1 MQVVN
6 HFITKKE
13 IDLITSELFFEKLQE
28 HYKIQLPFV
37 AYRKPNASEVRG
49 LLQKDN
55 TIHYVENYDESGFV
69 FAPFDDT
76 VKSVLIPL
84 ANARVIEIMY
94 SNRTQIRTKDK
105 EVAFS
110 EEDKK
115 QHITLVEKGIKAIEE
130 KRFNKVVLSRQEMV
144 NLSEF
149 NVIQTFENLLVK
161 YPSAFVYCWYHPKV
175 GLWLGATPE
184 TLMKIEGN
192 QFSMMSLA
200 GTQEYNGTLDVVWNE
215 KEKDEQQIVT
225 DFILDNIK
233 PSVENIKTSNVETV
247 KAGNL
252 LHLRTMISA
261 RLKLDQFNL
270 KDIISSL
277 HPTPAVCGLPKLKAK
292 DFILEHEP
300 YNREF
305 YAGYLGELN
314 LESKLQSRSSKR
326 NIENRAYT
334 ITKKSTQLYVN
345 LRCMQIKNENALI
358 YVGGGVT
365 KTSHAEREWEETV
378 SKSKVIKSIL

>member
-1 MQVVN
+1 M
-6 HFITKKE
+6 
-13 IDLITSELFFEKLQE
+13 ITSELFFEKLQE